1 MHHIDD
7 PDLEA
12 ISGALRFLVARAGQ
26 GVMADLPRNPFA
38 ALERL
43 RTRLVPPVPAGWLL
57 EIHEYSAVPGFA
69 EEPGFTAVLAHWA
82 NDDRRRIW
90 EAEGEGPTI
99 DAAVSEAIEHIVTT
113 GFPG

>member
-1 MHHIDD
+1 MPTVDD

-12 ISGALRFLVARAGQ
+12 ISNALRFLAARAGQ
-26 GVMADLPRNPFA
+26 GVVAELPCNPFA

-43 RTRLVPPVPAGWLL
+43 RSRVMPPVPAGWLL
-57 EIHEYSAVPGFA
+57 EIQEYGVVPGFVDA
-69 EEPGFTAVLAHWA
+69 PGFTAVLVHKGG
-82 NDDRRRIW
+82 DSPRIW

-99 DAAVSEAIEHIVTT
+99 NAAVSAAIEHIEAT

>member
-26 GVMADLPRNPFA
+26 GAMADLPRNPFA

-43 RTRLVPPVPAGWLL
+43 QSRLVPPVPVGWLL
-57 EIHEYSAVPGFA
+57 EIHEYGTVPGLV